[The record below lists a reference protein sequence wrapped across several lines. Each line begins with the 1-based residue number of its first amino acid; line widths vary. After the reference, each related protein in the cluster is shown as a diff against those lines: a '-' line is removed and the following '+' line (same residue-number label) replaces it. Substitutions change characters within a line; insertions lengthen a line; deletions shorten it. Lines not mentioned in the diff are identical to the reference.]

1 MTADAELSDIVL
13 LLGNIEGTED
23 ILGLSDNSRFSF
35 IPEDGADNEGWCGGQ
50 RFGDLTGPFLCLM
63 FGRHMFSPEG
73 WICGSWPDSE
83 QCDLQLAKDNR
94 TGVSRRH
101 FRVDIEPEAHRPR
114 LTNISRNPMRIH
126 DSTHTKTIQLDPK
139 DRVEITFP
147 VIIDLGEVRLRAWRP
162 DLSCDNGQRQRYKR
176 NAELFHRDYMGALPR
191 SAIGSS
197 VPTLDI
203 RFGLLTNNAY
213 KREGADIGAGT
224 FASVMKVRELKSDT
238 YFAAKVPHYR
248 VSDAPGK
255 ARNRWESLS
264 KEFQKLTTLKHASNG
279 RYRDVGRELTPSRI
293 T

>member
-1 MTADAELSDIVL
+1 
-13 LLGNIEGTED
+13 
-23 ILGLSDNSRFSF
+23 
-35 IPEDGADNEGWCGGQ
+35 
-50 RFGDLTGPFLCLM
+50 
-63 FGRHMFSPEG
+63 
-73 WICGSWPDSE
+73 
-83 QCDLQLAKDNR
+83 
-94 TGVSRRH
+94 
-101 FRVDIEPEAHRPR
+101 
-114 LTNISRNPMRIH
+114 
-126 DSTHTKTIQLDPK
+126 
-139 DRVEITFP
+139 
-147 VIIDLGEVRLRAWRP
+147 
-162 DLSCDNGQRQRYKR
+162 
-176 NAELFHRDYMGALPR
+176 MGALPR